1 MDYPDG
7 LVEAGILNNQYNLIT
22 KMGKKISIEANS
34 GIMHGSTGEVAGM
47 VTVLRDIT
55 ERKIAEDQL
64 KAALHEKEILVREVH
79 HRVKNNLQVM
89 SSLIS
94 FQQDG
99 ISDASAKKA
108 LQEAQNRILSM
119 AYIHEDLYQSKNL
132 AMVDLPAYVNK
143 LVSNLV
149 NLFGAEHKIKLQ
161 IEVKPLETSVDVA
174 IPCGLIIN
182 ELVSNAL
189 KYAYVGRK
197 RGVLTIRLE
206 ENQDRELPYQY
217 HLAVID
223 DGVGMPANWDENSS
237 KTLGLQLVNIL
248 VSQMKGSLKMV
259 REKGTAFHIYF
270 SEKEITKF

>member
-132 AMVDLPAYVNK
+132 AMVDLPAYVN
-143 LVSNLV
+143 
-149 NLFGAEHKIKLQ
+149 
-161 IEVKPLETSVDVA
+161 
-174 IPCGLIIN
+174 
-182 ELVSNAL
+182 
-189 KYAYVGRK
+189 
-197 RGVLTIRLE
+197 
-206 ENQDRELPYQY
+206 
-217 HLAVID
+217 
-223 DGVGMPANWDENSS
+223 NW
-237 KTLGLQLVNIL
+237 
-248 VSQMKGSLKMV
+248 
-259 REKGTAFHIYF
+259 
-270 SEKEITKF
+270 